1 MGNLRPLARTYP
13 AGVTCW
19 VECGQHDVGAAVDFY
34 GGLFGWQ
41 FEDVLPDGAAG
52 RYVVATLDG
61 LDVAALAGPVPG
73 AATWATYVAVDD
85 VDATA
90 AAMVDLGAALV
101 SAPEDAGP
109 GGRAATLTDPQG
121 AEIRL
126 WLARRRLGA
135 QITNVSGA
143 WNFSDLH
150 TTDPA
155 AAGEFYSRALGWR
168 VVDQGWGT
176 AIQVPGYGD
185 HLESSIDPDIR
196 TRQVSAPAGFEDVI
210 GGIAGLSDGEQ
221 PHWHVTFT
229 VTDRDE
235 AAATTER
242 LGGTVVSTDE
252 NDWTRTALVRDPQGA
267 GLTLS
272 QFAPTEWG

>member
-1 MGNLRPLARTYP
+1 MGNIEPLARTYP

-19 VECGQHDVGAAVDFY
+19 VECEQPDVAAAVDFY

-41 FEDVLPDGAAG
+41 FADVLPEGAPG
-52 RYVVATLDG
+52 RYVIATLDG
-61 LDVAALAGPVPG
+61 LDVAALAGPATG
-73 AATWATYVAVDD
+73 SAAWSTYVAVDD

-90 AAMVDLGAALV
+90 AAMVDLGASLV
-101 SAPEDAGP
+101 AAPEDAGP
-109 GGRAATLTDPQG
+109 GGRSATLTDPQG
-121 AEIRL
+121 VLVRL
-126 WLARRRLGA
+126 WMARRRLGA
-135 QITNVSGA
+135 QVTNTPGA

-155 AAGEFYSRALGWR
+155 AAGEFYRSAFGWR
-168 VVDQGWGT
+168 VLDQGWGT

-185 HLESSIDPDIR
+185 HLEATIDPEIR
-196 TRQVSAPAGFEDVI
+196 TRQASAPEGFEDVI
-210 GGIAGLSDGEQ
+210 GGIAGLGDSEH

-242 LGGTVVSTDE
+242 LGGTVVFSDE

-267 GLTLS
+267 VLMLS
-272 QFAPTEWG
+272 QFAPKDWD